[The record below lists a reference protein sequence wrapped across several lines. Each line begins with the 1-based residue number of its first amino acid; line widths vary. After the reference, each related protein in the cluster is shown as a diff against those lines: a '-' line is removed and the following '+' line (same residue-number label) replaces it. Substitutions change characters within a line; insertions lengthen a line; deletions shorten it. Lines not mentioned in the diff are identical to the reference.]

1 MLLAAVRYGRGGS
14 AIEGD
19 LMQMRRLRFV
29 IGRAFPA
36 EDPIARFVTVLSQ
49 AHNDFVRVFEQLS
62 NAKPDSDEPEDQAV
76 RILGLRL
83 NAASHAEASA
93 FLRDAL
99 RRWPAIKRFVD
110 ELGDDVLRDV
120 EHVIGVTDPKSAHY
134 LAWLEPHRNVTF
146 HYAEM
151 HPLKADNDNEE
162 IQRALRRARANVGT
176 ITDPGLF
183 GGVRFGFADEVA
195 VQWLPGAYDHDD
207 PTPAT
212 IEDAEALAKANAEE
226 SKAGLREDNGVA
238 DLRDSA
244 LALMRIARAS
254 AVAYI
259 DRLPAG
265 AAQLERL

>member
-1 MLLAAVRYGRGGS
+1 
-14 AIEGD
+14 
-19 LMQMRRLRFV
+19 MRMKTLRFV

-36 EDPIARFVTVLSQ
+36 EAPIARFVTVLAQ
-49 AHNDFVRVFEQLS
+49 AHNDFARVFERMTNS
-62 NAKPDSDEPEDQAV
+62 NAESDDPEDQAI

-93 FLRDAL
+93 FLGDAL
-99 RRWPAIKRFVD
+99 RRWPVIQRFMD
-110 ELGDDVLRDV
+110 DLGDDVKADIA
-120 EHVIGVTDPKSAHY
+120 HVTGVTNPKSKHY
-134 LAWLEPHRNVTF
+134 LSWLEPHRNVTF
-146 HYAEM
+146 HYAAV
-151 HPLKADNDNEE
+151 HPLKAENDNEE
-162 IQRALRRARANVGT
+162 IQTALRRARVNVGT

-207 PTPAT
+207 PAPRS
-212 IEDAEALAKANAEE
+212 IEEAEAWAIANAAE
-226 SKAGLREDNGVA
+226 SAARAREHSGVA

-244 LALMRIARAS
+244 LALMRVAQAA

-265 AAQLERL
+265 AARLEIT